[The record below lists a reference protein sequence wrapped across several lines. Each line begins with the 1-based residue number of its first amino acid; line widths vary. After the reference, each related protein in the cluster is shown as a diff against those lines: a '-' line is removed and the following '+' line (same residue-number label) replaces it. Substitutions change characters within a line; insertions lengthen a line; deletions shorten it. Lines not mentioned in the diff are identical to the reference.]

1 MISGDPLVPGAEA
14 LGEAKAYLRVEG
26 SDEDAMLERLI
37 GSAAELCE
45 RFVRQALLRRG
56 FSETLELSGAW
67 TRLGVAPVQAISGVE
82 GVRSDGSA
90 FAISAEAYA
99 IDIDAHG
106 EGWVRVSQAGDAV
119 RIKVAYQAGLAAD
132 WASLPEA
139 LRQGMVRLTAHLF
152 THRDGPGDAGPP
164 AAVTALWRPWRRM
177 RIG

>member
-1 MISGDPLVPGAEA
+1 MISGDPLVAGAAA

-26 SDEDAMLERLI
+26 SEEDAMLERLI

-45 RFVRQALLRRG
+45 RFLQQALLRRG

-67 TRLGVAPVQAISGVE
+67 TRLGMAPVQSISAVE
-82 GVRSDGSA
+82 GVRSDGSTV
-90 FAISAEAYA
+90 AISADSYA

-106 EGWVRVSQAGDAV
+106 EGWVRVSQVDDAV
-119 RIKVAYQAGLAAD
+119 RIKVKYQAGVAAD